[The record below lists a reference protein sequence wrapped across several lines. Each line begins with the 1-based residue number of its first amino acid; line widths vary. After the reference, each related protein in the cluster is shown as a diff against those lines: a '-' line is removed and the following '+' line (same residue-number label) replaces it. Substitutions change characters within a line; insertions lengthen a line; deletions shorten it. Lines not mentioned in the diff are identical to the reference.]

1 MAGQITAGNVAA
13 SHYHPAMLARQD
25 TPYTLLKKNLL
36 RQFFLCLL
44 LFLWHSCASAA
55 NIVIVQSGAILP
67 YKEATEGINSILQ
80 RPTPNASGP
89 KNLGVHVETVVLNTT
104 LDNSSWQRKIE
115 KLRPSA
121 IIAVGTRAL
130 RIAAQTDKIPL
141 VYLITPRPDKI
152 IGKRAQTTGVPMVV
166 PPRASL
172 QKLHTHFPRIKRLTV
187 LYHPEYSSGFMEKAR
202 QAADLYR
209 YTLRAIEV
217 ESLQEVPRVLS
228 SLGPET
234 EALWMIPDP
243 NVVSS
248 ETTPAFLD
256 CSFRNNIVLISFA
269 EKYVEM
275 GAALAIVPDSY
286 RMGRHAGR
294 MALSFLDKRTVPE
307 TKPAPSMAF
316 QLMKNKQVL
325 SRMASSKHSSRQ

>member
-1 MAGQITAGNVAA
+1 M
-13 SHYHPAMLARQD
+13 
-25 TPYTLLKKNLL
+25 LKKTIIPQILFFSLILL
-36 RQFFLCLL
+36 
-44 LFLWHSCASAA
+44 WYSCACAA
-55 NIVIVQSGAILP
+55 DIVIVQSGSILP
-67 YKEATEGINSILQ
+67 YKEAAEGINSILQ
-80 RPTPNASGP
+80 RPQPNASGP
-89 KNLGVHVETVVLNTT
+89 KNLGVHLESILLDTT
-104 LDNSSWQRKIE
+104 LDDSSWQRKIE
-115 KLRPSA
+115 KLRPSV

-130 RIAAQTDKIPL
+130 RIAAGTERIPL

-152 IGKRAQTTGVPMVV
+152 IGKRGNTAGVPMVV

-172 QKLHTHFPRIKRLTV
+172 QKLHTHFPQIKKLTV
-187 LYHPEYSSGFMEKAR
+187 LYHPGYSSAFMEKAR

-209 YTLRAIEV
+209 YTLQEIKV
-217 ESLQEVPRVLS
+217 ESLQDVPRILS
-228 SLGPET
+228 SLGPEA

-269 EKYVEM
+269 KKYLEM

-294 MALSFLDKRTVPE
+294 MALNFLDKRGVPGS
-307 TKPAPSMAF
+307 KPSPSMAF
-316 QLMKNKQVL
+316 QLLKNHEVL
-325 SRMASSKHSSRQ
+325 TKMAGLRKSIRQ